1 MKVTFFKV
9 LALFAVFSPLTAIT
23 GKCKARKPTEWS
35 FSDEQEAA
43 IARLK
48 LLMEKLSSIKR
59 SYPAMYAEKR
69 GKLSTFWP
77 DSPLPLGDI
86 NDAKA
91 ADLNNYMNILDGMR
105 Y

>member
-1 MKVTFFKV
+1 MYKRSTAEAFKRKFNHLSKLCTMKVTFFKV

-23 GKCKARKPTEWS
+23 GKCKARKPTERS

-69 GKLSTFWP
+69 GKLSTF
-77 DSPLPLGDI
+77 
-86 NDAKA
+86 
-91 ADLNNYMNILDGMR
+91 
-105 Y
+105 